1 MTTDLRRHTRTLT
14 MALCLATC
22 FVGCSTLKSV
32 ADALNSLG
40 KLQFKLGTVS
50 DFTLGGINIS
60 TINSYQDINPVQGI
74 SLVNS
79 VRQKQLPSS
88 FTLNVLAKNP
98 NDGTA
103 TKATP
108 IFLRKL
114 VWTLMID
121 DRTTITGITDRRLE
135 IPASGQTTTIP
146 ITMSVDLMKFFGDR
160 GFDDLMNLA
169 FALGG
174 KSGSSARLK
183 LTARVT
189 VEEPVTQRTFE
200 YPNDITIINSQF
212 SNP

>member
-1 MTTDLRRHTRTLT
+1 MTSDFHRSTRVLAL
-14 MALCLATC
+14 ALCVFTC
-22 FVGCSTLKSV
+22 FAGCSTIKSV

-40 KLQFKLGTVS
+40 KLQFKLGSVS

-60 TINSYQDINPVQGI
+60 SINSYQDINPVQGI
-74 SLVNS
+74 GLVNA

-88 FTLNVLAKNP
+88 FTLNIMAKNP

-103 TKATP
+103 SKATP

-114 VWTLMID
+114 AWTLLID

-146 ITMSVDLMKFFGDR
+146 ITMSVDLMKFFGEK

-174 KSGSSARLK
+174 KSGSSSRLK

-189 VEEPVTQRTFE
+189 VEEPVTQRMFE
-200 YPNDITIINSQF
+200 YPNDITIVNSQF